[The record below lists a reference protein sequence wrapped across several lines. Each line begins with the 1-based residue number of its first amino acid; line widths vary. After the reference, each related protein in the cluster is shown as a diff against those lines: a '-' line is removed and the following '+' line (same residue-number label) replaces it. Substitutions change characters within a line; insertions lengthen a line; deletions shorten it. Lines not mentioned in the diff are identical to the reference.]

1 MTTHRATRPG
11 GALLGALAL
20 LVAACAPTP
29 YRPQTLEGGYAD
41 TRVNAD
47 TFNVVFQGNA
57 QTSRQIAETYA
68 LYRCAELTVESGF
81 DYFVVIGGNSGAL
94 YGGKAG
100 SAPSNSSGKN
110 PSVVVLFKAFK
121 GEKPSG
127 AVFNARDVLRE
138 LGPSIVR

>member
-1 MTTHRATRPG
+1 MTGSRAVGSR
-11 GALLGALAL
+11 GALLGAFAL
-20 LVAACAPTP
+20 LMAACAPTP

-41 TRVNAD
+41 TRVNVD

-57 QTSRQIAETYA
+57 QTSRQTAETYA

-81 DYFVVIGGNSGAL
+81 DYFVVIGGNAEAL
-94 YGGKAG
+94 YGGKPGGTA
-100 SAPSNSSGKN
+100 ASSGGKN

>member
-1 MTTHRATRPG
+1 MRSLG
-11 GALLGALAL
+11 LLQGLLGL
-20 LVAACAPTP
+20 LVVACGPTT
-29 YRPQTLEGGYAD
+29 YRPQDLEGGYAN

-57 QTSRQIAETYA
+57 QTSWKTAETYA

-81 DYFVVIGGNSGAL
+81 DYFVVIGGNSEAL
-94 YGGKAG
+94 YGGRAG
-100 SAPSNSSGKN
+100 SGVPTSTTKN

-121 GEKPSG
+121 GGQPTG
-127 AVFNARDVLRE
+127 AVYNARDVLRD

>member
-1 MTTHRATRPG
+1 VKTRGAARPG
-11 GALLGALAL
+11 GALLGMLAVL
-20 LVAACAPTP
+20 GAACAPTP
-29 YRPQTLEGGYAD
+29 YQPQTLEGGYAH

-57 QTSRQIAETYA
+57 QTSRQTAETYA
-68 LYRCAELTVESGF
+68 LYRSAELTVESGF
-81 DYFVVIGGNSGAL
+81 DYFVVIGGNSEAL
-94 YGGKAG
+94 YHGEPGRPPAD
-100 SAPSNSSGKN
+100 PSGKN

-127 AVFNARDVLRE
+127 AVYDARDVLRT